1 MALYLQFIYTFAC
14 NFGIIS
20 SKTKLIINKEE
31 VFMNNFIA
39 YEKLS
44 KKEKRKLD
52 NAKRGNWG
60 GMSPVTRRSDNP
72 KAYNRKRAQ
81 DWKKELPGLRP

>member
-1 MALYLQFIYTFAC
+1 M
-14 NFGIIS
+14 
-20 SKTKLIINKEE
+20 E
-31 VFMNNFIA
+31 NFIP

-52 NAKRGNWG
+52 NAKRSTWG
-60 GMSPVTRRSDNP
+60 SMSPVTRRSDNP
-72 KAYNRKRAQ
+72 KAYNRKRTQ